1 VNRDVEA
8 RSPIFGKGMMPED
21 RTVNNVHGWS
31 GLEKWVEATYL
42 SETARLTRRASMEE
56 LRRQ

>member
-1 VNRDVEA
+1 
-8 RSPIFGKGMMPED
+8 MMPED

-56 LRRQ
+56 LHRQ